1 MAGTP
6 TMPTSIH
13 PYFRYLNHSAEPNTG
28 GELSTYALRD
38 LVEGE
43 EMTEDYNTYETR
55 DFVIRL
61 NKEYG
66 AWMDYIKESQE

>member
-1 MAGTP
+1 M
-6 TMPTSIH
+6 
-13 PYFRYLNHSAEPNTG
+13 
-28 GELSTYALRD
+28 STYALRD
-38 LVEGE
+38 LVAGE

-66 AWMDYIKESQE
+66 AWMDYIEESQGQKKKS